1 MGRMV
6 NGSCALL
13 NQKGKE
19 MKFDKQTLIVSRE
32 KKCWSVN
39 EATYQFR
46 SVGLKVS
53 HPTLKSWE
61 DGKSEPNGSEIALLA
76 KVYGKNPKDFFQKDE
91 KNEKDKKS

>member
-1 MGRMV
+1 MGF
-6 NGSCALL
+6 N
-13 NQKGKE
+13 
-19 MKFDKQTLIVSRE
+19 KQTLIVSRE
-32 KKCWSVN
+32 KKGWSVN

-76 KVYGKNPKDFFQKDE
+76 MVYGTSLKNFFQNDGT
-91 KNEKDKKS
+91 NGKDKKS